1 MNFLSISESQPLI
14 YGYSAGTGPIFLSQ
28 LECSGQEQSLL
39 DCSSGLPVGLHQC
52 DHAADVALQ
61 CLGTHFITAY
71 IIVFICVSF

>member
-14 YGYSAGTGPIFLSQ
+14 SGYSEGTGPIFLSQ

-39 DCSSGLPVGLHQC
+39 DCSSDLPVGLHQC
-52 DHAADVALQ
+52 DHTADVALQ
-61 CLGTHFITAY
+61 CLGMHFTAY